1 MSQPSRP
8 RHSASLSLGVG
19 SGATSGFRGDVVTTL
34 RGRNQGAAVEINS
47 QYRRGEK
54 YERDVRVVDLFESHR
69 TAPGRRTGQRI
80 RPAIDVKIEF
90 D

>member
-1 MSQPSRP
+1 MTSPKPP
-8 RHSASLSLGVG
+8 RHTASLTLG
-19 SGATSGFRGDVVTTL
+19 AAAGFRGDVVTTL
-34 RGRNQGAAVEINS
+34 RGRNQGAAVDINS
-47 QYRRGEK
+47 QFRRGEK

-69 TAPGRRTGQRI
+69 TAAGRRAGPRV